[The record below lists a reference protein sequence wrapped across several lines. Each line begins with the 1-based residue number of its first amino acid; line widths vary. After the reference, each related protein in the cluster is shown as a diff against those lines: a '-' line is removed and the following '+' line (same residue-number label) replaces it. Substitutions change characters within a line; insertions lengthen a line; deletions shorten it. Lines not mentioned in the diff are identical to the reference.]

1 MGTRVITVPIIQE
14 LNKLYDAGA
23 TMKELANK
31 YNVSSVTIHNY
42 VWKPR
47 KTRGGR
53 ENARNINE
61 ATIKE
66 INRLYV
72 KGYNMLMVSKM
83 VGVGNSSVCR
93 YVLEARAQG
102 TKTEIR
108 V

>member
-1 MGTRVITVPIIQE
+1 MKITVPIIQE
-14 LNKLYDAGA
+14 LNQLYDAGA

-53 ENARNINE
+53 ENAKNV
-61 ATIKE
+61 TKDMIKE
-66 INRLYV
+66 INRLYI
-72 KGYNMLMVSKM
+72 KGYNMVMISKI

-93 YVLEARAQG
+93 YVLEARPQG